1 MANSGIIIPKTTDVN
16 VTIDID
22 HPQPSVGLSNP
33 NLFVKGEAEGYKEY
47 TNLDALMAD
56 QPMGSPAYNAAYVIF
71 EQKNAPELVAVTTYV
86 KDNTGKMSAV
96 APTPADLKT
105 TPTSDGATVTESEP
119 TSTASEGIDFASL
132 TGVAKAAAD
141 YFYNSWE
148 FALMPE
154 YDAADALDLATL
166 IEKGGYDG
174 KGFHLFFPQV
184 TDYTVESPFKAF
196 HRTWAFYSSNS
207 DEYAAALVGQGGS
220 YTVGSISWKFVSDLV
235 DVTPEELP
243 ITELNK
249 IADNG
254 YIAYVT
260 KGANSNQTTDRNPAL
275 DYIDTIHGMDW
286 IKSTTQTQLQ
296 NLLNTAGKLTFDK
309 DGIAKIQQVLRNI
322 LNQGVAQKIV
332 DTNDSGTGIF
342 DVTVKQRTELKTQ
355 DIVDRIYNGAFFDYQ
370 PSNAINHINVGIT
383 QNSLV

>member
-33 NLFVKGEAEGYKEY
+33 NLFVKGDAEGYKEY

-96 APTPADLKT
+96 APTPADLKS

-119 TSTASEGIDFASL
+119 ATTSSEGIDFASL

-141 YFYNSWE
+141 YFYRNWE

-154 YDAADALDLATL
+154 YDAEDALDLATL

-196 HRTWAFYSSNS
+196 HRTWAFFNS
-207 DEYAAALVGQGGS
+207 AGDDYAAALVGQGGS
-220 YTVGSISWKFVSDLV
+220 YTVGSISWKFVSDLI
-235 DVTPEELP
+235 DVTPETLP
-243 ITELNK
+243 VTELNK
-249 IADNG
+249 LDDNG
-254 YIAYVT
+254 YIACVN

-275 DYIDTIHGMDW
+275 DFIDTIHGMDW
-286 IKSTTQTQLQ
+286 IKSTTETQLQ
-296 NLLNTAGKLTFDK
+296 NLLNTAGKLTFDA
-309 DGIAKIQQVLRNI
+309 DGISKIQQVLRTI
-322 LNQGVAQKIV
+322 LNQGVAQKVI
-332 DTNDSGTGIF
+332 DTDDSGTGIF
-342 DVTVKQRTELKTQ
+342 GITVKQRADLSTQ
-355 DIVDRIYNGAFFDYQ
+355 DIVNRVYNGAFFNYQ
-370 PSNAINHINVGIT
+370 ASNAINHINVGIT

>member
-33 NLFVKGEAEGYKEY
+33 NLFVKGDAEGYKEY

-96 APTPADLKT
+96 APTPADLKS

-119 TSTASEGIDFASL
+119 ANTTSEGIDFASL

-141 YFYNSWE
+141 YFYRNWE

-154 YDAADALDLATL
+154 YDAEDALDLATL

-196 HRTWAFYSSNS
+196 HRTWAFFNS
-207 DEYAAALVGQGGS
+207 AGDDYAAALVGQGGS
-220 YTVGSISWKFVSDLV
+220 YTVGSISWKFVSDLI
-235 DVTPEELP
+235 DVTPETLP
-243 ITELNK
+243 VTELNK
-249 IADNG
+249 LDANG
-254 YIAYVT
+254 YIAYVN

-275 DYIDTIHGMDW
+275 DFIDTIHGMDW
-286 IKSTTQTQLQ
+286 IKSTTETQLQ
-296 NLLNTAGKLTFDK
+296 NLLNTAGKLTFDA
-309 DGIAKIQQVLRNI
+309 DGISKIQQVLRTI
-322 LNQGVAQKIV
+322 LNQGVAQKVI
-332 DTNDSGTGIF
+332 DTDDSGTGIF
-342 DVTVKQRTELKTQ
+342 GITVKQRSDLSTQ
-355 DIVDRIYNGAFFDYQ
+355 DIVNRVYNGAFFNYQ
-370 PSNAINHINVGIT
+370 ASNAINHINVGIT